1 MSVEFIK
8 QWNKQQIE
16 DELRYLIEQLNSYT
30 KFYDEGN
37 PVISDKE
44 WDDLYFKL
52 QKMENEFEIYYE
64 DSPTQRVNYQVV
76 NQLNKVE
83 HSHPMLS
90 LDKTKSIDDIRFENS
105 LLNITLLKIKLILL
119 CVKWMV

>member
-64 DSPTQRVNYQVV
+64 DSPTQRVNNQVV
-76 NQLNKVE
+76 NQ
-83 HSHPMLS
+83 
-90 LDKTKSIDDIRFENS
+90 
-105 LLNITLLKIKLILL
+105 
-119 CVKWMV
+119 